1 MTSCLLRRVSL
12 ISPVSGS
19 PGQLAPKGE
28 HASFADAQEYDRE
41 YRPPNVKRDHMWLFE
56 L

>member
-1 MTSCLLRRVSL
+1 VPGITYFSFSL
-12 ISPVSGS
+12 VS
-19 PGQLAPKGE
+19 PGQLASKGE